1 LADRLLEVSIRPA
14 TLGDTLVVQRVLD
27 DCTSRYLGRPTT
39 VEQAAARLGEG
50 RGVGD
55 AVIAWSGDEPVG
67 FGHTWFVSNEEVR
80 AFIRVRPEW
89 KGLGVSCL
97 MLEALQKRAS
107 SIWEQLGANDI
118 GPALTLTSWAADSAA
133 AGVLTTAGFSPVRHF
148 LQMRIDLSEALVA
161 ASFWPEDVALREF
174 RTGDDDLGVFDAFR
188 QCFADHWGNADPDPA
203 EWWRENRDDPAS
215 GFDPTLW
222 FIAEANHEMCGFAIG
237 REIEEEE
244 HKVGWVSLV
253 GVLPPWRGRGI
264 GEALLRH
271 SLCIFQDRGLSKAA
285 LNVDVDNATG
295 ALRLYEKVGMTRRP
309 AFTIWSKDLDRTS
322 P

>member
-1 LADRLLEVSIRPA
+1 MADRRLKVSIRPA

-39 VEQAAARLGEG
+39 VEQAEARLGEG
-50 RGVGD
+50 RGVVD
-55 AVIAWSGDEPVG
+55 AVIAWSGEEPVG
-67 FGHTWFVSNEEVR
+67 FGHTWFASREEVR
-80 AFIRVRPEW
+80 AFIRVRPDW
-89 KGLGVSCL
+89 KGLGVSRL
-97 MLEALQKRAS
+97 MLNALQERAGR
-107 SIWEQLGANDI
+107 IWAELGANHVR
-118 GPALTLTSWAADSAA
+118 PALTLTSWAADSSA
-133 AGVLTTAGFSPVRHF
+133 AGLLTSAGFSPVRHF
-148 LQMRIDLSEALVA
+148 LQMRIDLSETPVTEP
-161 ASFWPEDVALREF
+161 FWPENVALREF
-174 RTGDDDLGVFDAFR
+174 TTGDDDVRLFDVFR
-188 QCFADHWGNADPDPA
+188 ESFADHWGNADPDPA

-222 FIAEANHEMCGFAIG
+222 FVAEANHEMCGFSIG

-253 GVLPPWRGRGI
+253 GVPPPWRGRGI

-271 SLCIFQDRGLSKAA
+271 SLRSFHDRGLTKAA

-295 ALRLYEKVGMTRRP
+295 ALRLYEKVGLTRRP
-309 AFTIWSKDLDRTS
+309 AFTIWSKDLDCTS